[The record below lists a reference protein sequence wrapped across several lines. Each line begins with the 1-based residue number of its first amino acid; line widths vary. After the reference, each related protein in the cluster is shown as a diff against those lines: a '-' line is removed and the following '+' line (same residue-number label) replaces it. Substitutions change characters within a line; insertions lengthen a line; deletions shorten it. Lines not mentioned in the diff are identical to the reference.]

1 MDRVAGEQ
9 RANKWSVEQF
19 FRRRGRGG
27 SVLFLQVVLSRALAT
42 NGQSPSRSR
51 ATHLGGVLACV
62 LEQDLDPAR
71 MRRRKLLFA
80 AHAMRAGQPGE
91 RLESRKKGRRVYFC
105 EIVDLFGSF
114 KVGAK

>member
-1 MDRVAGEQ
+1 MDRVALDQ
-9 RANKWSVEQF
+9 RKRTRASVEQF
-19 FRRRGRGG
+19 FRRGGRGG

-80 AHAMRAGQPGE
+80 AHAMQSSQLVSFLFLERRGE
-91 RLESRKKGRRVYFC
+91 GFTSVRS
-105 EIVDLFGSF
+105 
-114 KVGAK
+114 